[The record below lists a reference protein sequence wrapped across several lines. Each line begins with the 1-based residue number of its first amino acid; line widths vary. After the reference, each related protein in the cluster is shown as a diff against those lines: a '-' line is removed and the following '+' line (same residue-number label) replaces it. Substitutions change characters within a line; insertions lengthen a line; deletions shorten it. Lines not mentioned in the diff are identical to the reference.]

1 METLRGLEQFTHE
14 RRELLWGF
22 FYNKPRND
30 FQGRTVVPEHG
41 LSAE

>member
-1 METLRGLEQFTHE
+1 METLRGLEQFTPE
-14 RRELLWGF
+14 SRELLWEL

-30 FQGRTVVPEHG
+30 FQGRTAVPAHG